1 MHWKYCIYRSVHIPK
16 FFMRYMTQIKGK
28 PMMLIW
34 KWLKSSTLEPKAW
47 SRIHCCWLIRKF
59 RVFRFIFWTSDFAK
73 IAVSFTIWPS
83 TSNMNGDP
91 AKLTY
96 WNNCFNSHFIIHS
109 YLIKTDYKQHL
120 ISNTAIK
127 KIISS
132 HDWKIFIWQDSKSFM
147 VYIDTAFTSNTWN
160 LFSVKCHTDFVNSSI
175 SRDEECLYPAA
186 VILLHF
192 TGYGDIITSHY
203 HLKFS
208 LSAPSD
214 INWNVRKINPWIF
227 QRFVEFSSWQILVSN

>member
-1 MHWKYCIYRSVHIPK
+1 MHWKNVYIYFIYRSVHIPK

-120 ISNTAIK
+120 ISNIAIK
-127 KIISS
+127 NHIIS
-132 HDWKIFIWQDSKSFM
+132 
-147 VYIDTAFTSNTWN
+147 
-160 LFSVKCHTDFVNSSI
+160 
-175 SRDEECLYPAA
+175 
-186 VILLHF
+186 
-192 TGYGDIITSHY
+192 
-203 HLKFS
+203 
-208 LSAPSD
+208 
-214 INWNVRKINPWIF
+214 
-227 QRFVEFSSWQILVSN
+227 

>member
-1 MHWKYCIYRSVHIPK
+1 MHWKNVYIYCIYRSVHIPK

-91 AKLTY
+91 AKLTGKKLY
-96 WNNCFNSHFIIHS
+96 TII
-109 YLIKTDYKQHL
+109 IKTDYKQHL
-120 ISNTAIK
+120 ISNSALK
-127 KIISS
+127 KPYYLII
-132 HDWKIFIWQDSKSFM
+132 
-147 VYIDTAFTSNTWN
+147 
-160 LFSVKCHTDFVNSSI
+160 
-175 SRDEECLYPAA
+175 E
-186 VILLHF
+186 
-192 TGYGDIITSHY
+192 
-203 HLKFS
+203 KFS
-208 LSAPSD
+208 FD
-214 INWNVRKINPWIF
+214 KILKVLWYI
-227 QRFVEFSSWQILVSN
+227 